1 MEDGDKRQNYVD
13 NLAKQLEKAVLASEF
28 NNTPVGKYLID
39 ILQTDASLFA
49 QQIASDKFINDHN
62 GYLDARA
69 KLSYVASLLSR
80 LQKTADPNLEANLR
94 QKIDEAQSDG
104 E

>member
-1 MEDGDKRQNYVD
+1 MDDSDKRQNYVD

-28 NNTPVGKYLID
+28 SNTPVGKYLID
-39 ILQTDASLFA
+39 MLQADANLFA

-69 KLSYVASLLSR
+69 KLSYVSSLLNR
-80 LQKTADPNLEANLR
+80 LQKAANPDLEANLR
-94 QKIDEAQSDG
+94 QQIDEAQKDG